1 MHDALSDTIILLAI
15 SVIAVA
21 LFRRIKLP
29 AILAYL
35 TVGIFLGPHASG
47 LVQNSDTLHFLA
59 EVGIAFLLFSL
70 GLEFSLNKLISNRRA
85 VIGLGSA
92 QVSIT
97 LFIAALSAWLLGAS
111 RESAF
116 VIGCVLALS
125 STAIVIKQ
133 LGEQLETDS
142 RHGHASIAILLF
154 QDVAVVP
161 MLIIIP
167 AISFNTETSFVLELS
182 YSLAMGVGVT
192 VIMLAIG
199 RWLLR
204 PLFHEIASAHSAE
217 LFTLAV
223 LLIALLSAWAT
234 DFAGLSMALGTFLA
248 GMMLSE
254 TEFKHQIESDIRP
267 FRDILLGLFFITVGM
282 MLDVRS
288 LLDIIHWAI
297 LLALAVIIGKTA
309 IIMMLSQ
316 RIIGATTGV
325 AFRTGIV
332 LGQCG
337 EFGFAIMALAV
348 SFNILPPYE
357 SQLLLTTVIL
367 TMIATPFLVKY
378 NGLLAKKLTGSYLQ
392 NREMIEEAITSSAEK
407 LNGHVVICGFGR
419 IGQNIAQIIES
430 EGFTY
435 YALDYNVELI
445 KNATKAG
452 YKVAFG
458 DTTHREIL
466 LAAGIER
473 ASIVVICHDNIGT
486 VEKTLDQVKTL
497 NPKVPVLV
505 RTQDDSHYT
514 QLTEAGATEVIPE
527 TLESSLM
534 MASHVLSILGIP
546 MAKIVRRV
554 QQMRNNQYV
563 NMREFFRADDEN
575 DGLEMPDEIRKRLT
589 SLTLQEGAY
598 AIGKN
603 LQELKLESKGV
614 TLHKNRSD
622 DTKVVPPNSDK
633 LLKPGDVLV
642 LFGTPEDLEHV
653 EGFLLNG

>member
-15 SVIAVA
+15 SVVAVA

-35 TVGIFLGPHASG
+35 AVGICIGPHAAG
-47 LVQNSDTLHFLA
+47 LVQNSEAMHFLA

-85 VIGLGSA
+85 VVGLGSA
-92 QVSIT
+92 QVTSTI
-97 LFIAALSAWLLGAS
+97 FIASISTWLLGAS
-111 RESAF
+111 KETAF
-116 VIGCVLALS
+116 VFGCVIALS

-142 RHGHASIAILLF
+142 RHGNASISILLF

-161 MLIIIP
+161 MLVIIP
-167 AISFNTETSFVLELS
+167 AISSNSDSNFLLELS
-182 YSLAMGVGVT
+182 YSFAMGIGVT

-223 LLIALLSAWAT
+223 LLIALLSAWT
-234 DFAGLSMALGTFLA
+234 TEFAGLSMALGAFLA

-254 TEFKHQIESDIRP
+254 TEFKHQIENDIRP

-282 MLDVRS
+282 LLNLGS
-288 LLDIIHWAI
+288 LMEILHWAI
-297 LLALAVIIGKTA
+297 LLAAMIIVGKTA
-309 IIMMLSQ
+309 IIMVLGKHITQ
-316 RIIGATTGV
+316 LPTGV
-325 AFRTGIV
+325 AMRTGLV
-332 LGQCG
+332 LSQCG

-357 SQLLLTTVIL
+357 SQLLLATIIL

-378 NGLLAKKLTGSYLQ
+378 NGLLAKKLTGSYIE
-392 NREMIEEAITSSAEK
+392 NREEIENNIARNTDK
-407 LNGHVVICGFGR
+407 MNGHVIICGFGR

-430 EGFTY
+430 EGFKY
-435 YALDYNVELI
+435 YALDYSVELI
-445 KNATKAG
+445 QNASKAG

-458 DTTHREIL
+458 DSTHREIL
-466 LAAGIER
+466 CAAGIER
-473 ASIVVICHDNIGT
+473 ASIIVICHDNIGS
-486 VEKTLDQVKTL
+486 VEKTLAQAKSL
-497 NPKVPVLV
+497 NPNIPVLV
-505 RTQDDSHYT
+505 RTQDDTYYEE
-514 QLTEAGATEVIPE
+514 LTSLGATEVIPE

-546 MAKIVRRV
+546 MGKIVRRM
-554 QQMRNNQYV
+554 QQMRNEKHM
-563 NMREFFRADDEN
+563 NMREFFHSEEQ
-575 DGLEMPDEIRKRLT
+575 DGIEMPDEVRKRLVSIT
-589 SLTLQEGAY
+589 IQDKAF
-598 AIGKN
+598 AVGKN
-603 LQELKLESKGV
+603 LQDLKLESMGV
-614 TLHKNRSD
+614 TLHRNRSD
-622 DTKVVPPNSDK
+622 DTKVVKPNSDTI
-633 LLKPGDVLV
+633 LKSGDVLV
-642 LFGTPEDLEHV
+642 LFGTPEDIEHV